1 MRHAAH
7 EQVLTH
13 QKFDKLRI
21 FGSNTVLAAK
31 SSNVLATELG
41 VVTATALGNV
51 VKQRRDVKNP
61 GLVPAGRQLRAHGV
75 FVRMLGH
82 EKTTHVAQHHQDVL
96 VHRVDMEQVV
106 LHLPDDLAEH
116 PQVAAQH
123 GGLVHQP
130 HGMRDAF
137 RLHQNLA
144 ESVAVDRVTAKA
156 GVHHAAG
163 VVKRAQGFCRQ
174 AVDAHRGLEKQKSFQ
189 NCMGL
194 LHIQLVAGHFD
205 AAGFFEK
212 SRVDRPQRLRV
223 GVQPLFNIEQQN
235 LIELG
240 HCLGRPVIAAHQRL
254 AGAARQPR
262 AIGRHTGVAEGL
274 CHDSLQI
281 EHQPVFTPVGQ
292 HVQAGPNEAEQS
304 LVGLDLPYLKG
315 CRQAVA
321 CQLFPGLA
329 QSSGPRHP
337 QHDLQVTQT
346 AGGFFAVGLERVGR
360 VFKLVMALPQ
370 LQ

>member
-1 MRHAAH
+1 
-7 EQVLTH
+7 
-13 QKFDKLRI
+13 
-21 FGSNTVLAAK
+21 
-31 SSNVLATELG
+31 
-41 VVTATALGNV
+41 
-51 VKQRRDVKNP
+51 
-61 GLVPAGRQLRAHGV
+61 
-75 FVRMLGH
+75 
-82 EKTTHVAQHHQDVL
+82 
-96 VHRVDMEQVV
+96 
-106 LHLPDDLAEH
+106 
-116 PQVAAQH
+116 
-123 GGLVHQP
+123 
-130 HGMRDAF
+130 
-137 RLHQNLA
+137 
-144 ESVAVDRVTAKA
+144 
-156 GVHHAAG
+156 
-163 VVKRAQGFCRQ
+163 
-174 AVDAHRGLEKQKSFQ
+174 
-189 NCMGL
+189 MGL

-212 SRVDRPQRLRV
+212 SRVDRAQRLRV

-274 CHDSLQI
+274 GHDSLQI

-304 LVGLDLPYLKG
+304 LVGLDLPHLKG

-360 VFKLVMALPQ
+360 VFKLVVALPQ